1 MLIYNFSDFLKQRM
15 IRFCIDLYEVISCVL
30 VEFCVDEA
38 FEIQGNRDIKG
49 IKETQKIKL
58 GDAQGTPR

>member
-1 MLIYNFSDFLKQRM
+1 MVYTNYLISR
-15 IRFCIDLYEVISCVL
+15 VL

-38 FEIQGNRDIKG
+38 FEIQGDLDMRG
-49 IKETQKIKL
+49 IKETQKLKL